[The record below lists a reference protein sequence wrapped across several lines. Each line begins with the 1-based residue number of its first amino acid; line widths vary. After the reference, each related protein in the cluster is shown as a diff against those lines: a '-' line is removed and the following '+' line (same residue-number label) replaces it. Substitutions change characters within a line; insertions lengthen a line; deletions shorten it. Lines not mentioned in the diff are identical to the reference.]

1 MDDLQKN
8 RAELIKDLEGIFK
21 RRVFAIVYNPYYE
34 ESKQGI
40 QLGDEEP
47 ITYFVEN
54 VIRKEKTKDCVFILT
69 GFGGNLKAAIW
80 CSEIFRN
87 NLDYY
92 ISFVPTVAG
101 SAICYFVLQ
110 SNRLLIGEKSILTQM
125 DPIFDYQRKEFRAI
139 KHLNDKNP
147 EIKELAH
154 EVYNPVFENL
164 KRIIQNP
171 PHVFEKGVHK
181 ECQKK
186 TNFFVKAIDL
196 LMGKE
201 LHESGLTT
209 KDLDDL
215 KIDYIILK
223 EEIIEKAK
231 ILTNECQKELISENR
246 RFIIQTNKIEDECF
260 GGYFFP

>member
-8 RAELIKDLEGIFK
+8 RAELIKDLEMIFK

-34 ESKQGI
+34 ESKQGV
-40 QLGDEEP
+40 QLGDQKP
-47 ITYFVEN
+47 FTYFIEN
-54 VIRKEKTKDCVFILT
+54 VIRKEKIKDCIFILN

-80 CSEIFRN
+80 CSDILRN

-92 ISFVPTVAG
+92 ISFVPSVAG

-110 SNRLLIGEKSILTQM
+110 SNRLLIGKKSILTQM
-125 DPIFDYQRKEFRAI
+125 DPIFDYQGREFRAI
-139 KHLNDKNP
+139 KHLNDKNV

-171 PHVFEKGVHK
+171 PHVFEKGLHK
-181 ECQKK
+181 KCRKK
-186 TNFFVKAIDL
+186 TDFFVKAVDL

-201 LHESGLTT
+201 FHESGLTT
-209 KDLDDL
+209 KDLYNL
-215 KIDYIILK
+215 KIDHAILR
-223 EEIIEKAK
+223 EEIIDKAN
-231 ILTNECQKELISENR
+231 ILVNNCRKELVSENR
-246 RFIIQTNKIEDECF
+246 RFMIQTNKIEDECF